1 MDCQTAG
8 WVSVSGGV
16 VELLGIVTVAVDLR
30 LAGRVPDLQAFVRRL
45 GRRRPRVV
53 HGQANVDL
61 RVHGVAQGQRVEDV
75 RLNVDTN
82 DVAGQLRQL
91 ERRLEELRG
100 DLERE
105 ATARAEADAR
115 LERSIRPTL
124 QSLQNQLTDLQRE
137 LQADRARARSHPWV
151 AWVGILLFVAGLW
164 LAALG
169 AFMAINCT

>member
-1 MDCQTAG
+1 
-8 WVSVSGGV
+8 
-16 VELLGIVTVAVDLR
+16 
-30 LAGRVPDLQAFVRRL
+30 
-45 GRRRPRVV
+45 
-53 HGQANVDL
+53 
-61 RVHGVAQGQRVEDV
+61 VAQGQRVEDV

-151 AWVGILLFVAGLW
+151 AWVGILLFVAGLG